1 MPAARRQTLPRLAAA
16 SVVAALVGALTG
28 LGPGLGGAAEAAS
41 PGVCPA
47 GGGVTVAV
55 EPARLGGAPEVTC
68 VHPDPGDTG
77 ADLFAKAGHVF
88 TRVSSMPDVVC
99 RIDNRPADAG
109 CGQMPPANA
118 YWSLWVADINGPWTY
133 ATQNVNEL
141 AVTSGGGVAFRWVD
155 GNVSRAPAT
164 VLADAVGAP
173 ASPSPVSS
181 PAASPATTEP
191 STPASHGPVHGP
203 SALPGWVA
211 PALVVLLAGAAV
223 VLWRRRA

>member
-1 MPAARRQTLPRLAAA
+1 MLRFAAA
-16 SVVAALVGALTG
+16 VAAVLVGGIAG
-28 LGPGLGGAAEAAS
+28 AGPGEKAEAAS
-41 PGVCPA
+41 PGACPA
-47 GGGVTVAV
+47 GRGVTVAV
-55 EPARLGGAPEVTC
+55 EPARLGGAAEVAC
-68 VHPDPGDTG
+68 VHPEPGDTG
-77 ADLFAKAGHVF
+77 ADLFAKAGHTF

-99 RIDNRPADAG
+99 RIDDRPAAAG

-118 YWSLWVADINGPWTY
+118 YWSLWVTDGNGPWTY

-155 GNVSRAPAT
+155 GNVAQAPAT

-181 PAASPATTEP
+181 PDTSEP
-191 STPASHGPVHGP
+191 SVPASRGPAHGP

-211 PALVVLLAGAAV
+211 PSLVVLLAGAAV

>member
-1 MPAARRQTLPRLAAA
+1 MPAPRLLLAESRRYLAA
-16 SVVAALVGALTG
+16 SAVAVLVGVFVGVGVGEPAD
-28 LGPGLGGAAEAAS
+28 AAS

-47 GGGVTVAV
+47 GRGVTVAV
-55 EPARLGGAPEVTC
+55 EPAHLGGAPEVTC

-77 ADLFAKAGHVF
+77 ADLFAKAGHAF

-99 RIDNRPADAG
+99 RIDDRPAEAG

-118 YWSLWVADINGPWTY
+118 YWSLWISDINGPWTY
-133 ATQNVNEL
+133 ATQNVNEIT
-141 AVTSGGGVAFRWVD
+141 VTSGGGVAFRWVD

-181 PAASPATTEP
+181 PATTEP
-191 STPASHGPVHGP
+191 SSDGPAHGPA
-203 SALPGWVA
+203 ALPGWVA
-211 PALVVLLAGAAV
+211 PSVVVLVAGAAV

>member
-1 MPAARRQTLPRLAAA
+1 MLRLAAA
-16 SVVAALVGALTG
+16 VAAVLVGGTAGAGAG
-28 LGPGLGGAAEAAS
+28 LGEEAEAAS

-47 GGGVTVAV
+47 GHGVTVAV
-55 EPARLGGAPEVTC
+55 EPAHLGGAPEVTC
-68 VHPDPGDTG
+68 VHPEPGDTG
-77 ADLFAKAGHVF
+77 ADLFAKAGHAF

-99 RIDNRPADAG
+99 RIDDRPADAG

-118 YWSLWVADINGPWTY
+118 YWSLWVADSNGSWTY

-155 GNVSRAPAT
+155 GNVAQAPAT

-181 PAASPATTEP
+181 PATTEP
-191 STPASHGPVHGP
+191 SAPASHGP

-211 PALVVLLAGAAV
+211 PSLVALLAGAAV